1 MFSLLASCTPV
12 IDEAPLRL
20 QMRSLEELRVWCK
33 FNRIF
38 VLTVPVVYLW
48 TKNIYV
54 RYSYRTCKGFDLP
67 MNPVT
72 DGGSIDVYCLVHH
85 GSSIAM
91 LGNAFSKPWS
101 VSPLENASSV
111 SIALYFLI
119 RALEDNSYIRF
130 KISCL
135 GADLK
140 SCWSAVEASG
150 AFVYVHRLM
159 AI

>member
-1 MFSLLASCTPV
+1 MQSSFCLCFLFWHL
-12 IDEAPLRL
+12 APLWLTRPPYGFRWEVW
-20 QMRSLEELRVWCK
+20 RSSECDVNSTEFLFW
-33 FNRIF
+33 
-38 VLTVPVVYLW
+38 PVYLW

-67 MNPVT
+67 MNLVT

-111 SIALYFLI
+111 FIALYFLI

-130 KISCL
+130 KIFLSRSPFEIILVSSRSEWSICL
-135 GADLK
+135 
-140 SCWSAVEASG
+140 CT
-150 AFVYVHRLM
+150 
-159 AI
+159 